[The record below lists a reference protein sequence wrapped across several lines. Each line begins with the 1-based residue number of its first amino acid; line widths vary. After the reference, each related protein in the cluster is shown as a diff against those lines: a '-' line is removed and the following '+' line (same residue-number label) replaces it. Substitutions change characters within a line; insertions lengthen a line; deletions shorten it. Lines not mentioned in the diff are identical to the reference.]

1 MTEKRNSRIALLAV
15 VMLLSGALLGLM
27 SEDSSAADNNAVGF
41 ISSAD
46 PSGVD
51 VTIINQATGESSS
64 ETSAEDGSYSFD
76 DLANGEYS
84 VRYSKAGY
92 LSVLNSWSIPSDLP
106 LAGVSMEAAPS
117 GAETITINVQDGA
130 EGNVEDATVYL
141 MSSTTEDSWWPGV
154 DVGYTV
160 SEVTGADG
168 NAEFSNVAA
177 GTYDVRIEAEGYA
190 TILGSS
196 DDADNPFNLAELD
209 ETNKQTV
216 RVFDTGGNPL
226 GDASVFMYDATTSS
240 WYDAEKVGYTYYLHP
255 STGSEVYVYAYHG
268 THSPAVGKIASVAGT
283 DSHDMTVGDNS
294 AADSDTVYI
303 NAAPSNGGQSM
314 APMKGDKMVKLNPGP
329 SASIDVSGTTDLD
342 GAHVVAADSTVNFS
356 GSASTSVVGGL
367 GYSWGASSGVDYS
380 AEFAAGE
387 HTVTLT
393 VTDAFG
399 AIASD
404 SVTITADGEAPTP
417 SFTAIVKANT
427 EDEGEAYNGS
437 NVDEDFNT
445 VIFNASASSDA
456 VGIDSYSWNFG
467 EESSDTGDVV
477 SHIFE
482 DPGPHT
488 VTLTVTDAAG
498 NSASDSMSIS
508 VNDVT
513 RPSAEFF
520 FSYINETGVMS
531 EPGYAMEGVP
541 TYFNAS
547 TSTDNSNGALTYTWD
562 FGDGSNVTTGETVSH
577 TFMSIQEDGFNV
589 VLTVADASG
598 NEDVTS
604 YNIEPAQKERPDLF
618 ISSLTFSEDNPEEG
632 YTVTMDAVVKLL
644 GLSINE
650 SFQVGFFLDTP
661 DGEQIGSVSVDGSNL
676 SVGIEH
682 GFNVSASWKATS
694 GAHTIYV
701 IADHTD
707 IVDESEEKNELS
719 KVITVQSD
727 DDDDDVTSMVMIVAV
742 ILLAVGSVGYIY
754 RDNLFS
760 K

>member
-209 ETNKQTV
+209 DTNKQTV

-356 GSASTSVVGGL
+356 GSASTSAVGGL

-399 AIASD
+399 ATASD
-404 SVTITADGEAPTP
+404 SVTITADGAAPTP
-417 SFTAIVKANT
+417 SFTAIVKAST
-427 EDEGEAYNGS
+427 DDEGEAYNGS

-467 EESSDTGDVV
+467 DESSDTGDVV

-482 DPGPHT
+482 DPGTHT

-513 RPSAEFF
+513 RPSAEFNW
-520 FSYINETGVMS
+520 SYTNETGGVILNS
-531 EPGYAMEGVP
+531 AMEGEA
-541 TYFNAS
+541 TNFNAGGS
-547 TSTDNSNGALTYTWD
+547 SDNSNGALTYTWD
-562 FGDGSNVTTGETVSH
+562 FGDGSNVSTRETVSH
-577 TFMSIQEDGFNV
+577 TFTSIQEDGFNV

-604 YNIEPAQKERPDLF
+604 YNIKPAQIERPDIF

-632 YTVTMDAVVKLL
+632 DTVTMDAVVKLL

-707 IVDESEEKNELS
+707 IVDESEEKNELT
-719 KVITVQSD
+719 KVITVKSD
-727 DDDDDVTSMVMIVAV
+727 SDEDDVTSMVMIIAV

>member
-117 GAETITINVQDGA
+117 GAETITANVQDGDG
-130 EGNVEDATVYL
+130 ENIDGATVYL

-154 DVGYTV
+154 DVGYTI
-160 SEVTGADG
+160 STTTGADG

-209 ETNKQTV
+209 DTNKQTV

-314 APMKGDKMVKLNPGP
+314 APMKCDKMVKLNPGP

-356 GSASTSVVGGL
+356 GSASTSAVGGL

-380 AEFAAGE
+380 ADFAAGE

-399 AIASD
+399 ATASD
-404 SVTITADGEAPTP
+404 SVTITADGAAPTP
-417 SFTAIVKANT
+417 SFTTIVKT
-427 EDEGEAYNGS
+427 STDDEGETYNGS

-467 EESSDTGDVV
+467 DESSDTGDVV

-482 DPGPHT
+482 DPGTHT

-498 NSASDSMSIS
+498 NSASESMSIS

-513 RPSAEFF
+513 RPSAEFNW
-520 FSYINETGVMS
+520 SYTNETGGVILNS
-531 EPGYAMEGVP
+531 AMEGEA
-541 TYFNAS
+541 TNFNAGGS
-547 TSTDNSNGALTYTWD
+547 SDNSNGALTYTWD
-562 FGDGSNVTTGETVSH
+562 FGDGSNVSTGETVSH
-577 TFMSIQEDGFNV
+577 TFTSIQEDGFNV
-589 VLTVADASG
+589 VLTVTDASG

-604 YNIEPAQKERPDLF
+604 YNIKPAQKERPDLF
-618 ISSLTFSEDNPEEG
+618 ISSLTFSDDNPEEG
-632 YTVTMDAVVKLL
+632 DTVTMDAVVKLL
-644 GLSINE
+644 GLSINQ
-650 SFQVGFFLDTP
+650 SFEVGFFLDTP
-661 DGEQIGSVSVDGSNL
+661 DGEQIGSASVDGNNL

-707 IVDESEEKNELS
+707 IVDESEEKNELT
-719 KVITVQSD
+719 KVITVKSD
-727 DDDDDVTSMVMIVAV
+727 SDEDDVTSMVMIIAV

>member
-209 ETNKQTV
+209 DTNKQTV

-342 GAHVVAADSTVNFS
+342 GTHVVAADSTVNFS
-356 GSASTSVVGGL
+356 GSASTSAVGGL

-380 AEFAAGE
+380 ADFAAGE

-399 AIASD
+399 ATASD
-404 SVTITADGEAPTP
+404 SVTITADGAAPTP
-417 SFTAIVKANT
+417 SFTAIVKAST

-467 EESSDTGDVV
+467 DESSDTGDVV

-482 DPGPHT
+482 DPGTHT

-513 RPSAEFF
+513 RPSAEFNW
-520 FSYINETGVMS
+520 SYTNETGGVILNS
-531 EPGYAMEGVP
+531 AMEGEA
-541 TYFNAS
+541 TNFNAGGS
-547 TSTDNSNGALTYTWD
+547 SDNSNGALTYTWD
-562 FGDGSNVTTGETVSH
+562 FGDGSNVSTGETVSH
-577 TFMSIQEDGFNV
+577 TFTSIQEDGFNV
-589 VLTVADASG
+589 VLTVTDASG

-604 YNIEPAQKERPDLF
+604 YNIKPAQKERPDLF
-618 ISSLTFSEDNPEEG
+618 ISSLTFSDENTEEG
-632 YTVTMDAVVKLL
+632 DTVTMDAVVKLL

-650 SFQVGFFLDTP
+650 SFEVGFFLDTP
-661 DGEQIGSVSVDGSNL
+661 DGEQIGSAFVDGNNL

-707 IVDESEEKNELS
+707 IVDESEEKNELT
-719 KVITVQSD
+719 KVITVKSD
-727 DDDDDVTSMVMIVAV
+727 SDEDDVTSMVMIIAV

>member
-190 TILGSS
+190 TVLGSS
-196 DDADNPFNLAELD
+196 DDEDNPFNLAELD
-209 ETNKQTV
+209 DTNKQTV

-342 GAHVVAADSTVNFS
+342 GTHVVAADSTVNFS

-417 SFTAIVKANT
+417 SFTAIVKAST
-427 EDEGEAYNGS
+427 DDEGEAYNGS

-482 DPGPHT
+482 DPGTHT

-498 NSASDSMSIS
+498 NSASESMSIS

-513 RPSAEFF
+513 RPSAEFNW
-520 FSYINETGVMS
+520 SYTNETGGVILNS
-531 EPGYAMEGVP
+531 AMEGEA
-541 TYFNAS
+541 TNFNAGGS
-547 TSTDNSNGALTYTWD
+547 SDNSNGALTYTWD
-562 FGDGSNVTTGETVSH
+562 FGDGSNVTTGKTVSH
-577 TFMSIQEDGFNV
+577 TFTSIQEDGFNV

-604 YNIEPAQKERPDLF
+604 YNIKPAQKERPDIF

-632 YTVTMDAVVKLL
+632 DTVTMDAVVKLL

-719 KVITVQSD
+719 KVITVKSD
-727 DDDDDVTSMVMIVAV
+727 SDEDDVTSMVMIIAV

>member
-209 ETNKQTV
+209 DTNKQTV

-356 GSASTSVVGGL
+356 GSASTSAVGGL

-399 AIASD
+399 ATASD
-404 SVTITADGEAPTP
+404 SVTITADGAAPTP
-417 SFTAIVKANT
+417 SFTAIVKAST
-427 EDEGEAYNGS
+427 DDEGEAYNGS

-467 EESSDTGDVV
+467 DESSDTGDVV

-482 DPGPHT
+482 DPGTHT

-513 RPSAEFF
+513 RPSAEFNW
-520 FSYINETGVMS
+520 SYTNETGGVILNS
-531 EPGYAMEGVP
+531 AMEGEA
-541 TYFNAS
+541 TNFNAGGS
-547 TSTDNSNGALTYTWD
+547 SDNSNGALTYTWD
-562 FGDGSNVTTGETVSH
+562 FGDGSNVSTGETVSH
-577 TFMSIQEDGFNV
+577 TFTSIQEDGFNV
-589 VLTVADASG
+589 VLTVTDASG

-604 YNIEPAQKERPDLF
+604 YNIKPAQKERPDLF
-618 ISSLTFSEDNPEEG
+618 ISSLTFSDDNPEEG
-632 YTVTMDAVVKLL
+632 DTVTMDAVVKLL
-644 GLSINE
+644 GLSINQ
-650 SFQVGFFLDTP
+650 SFEVGFFLDTP
-661 DGEQIGSVSVDGSNL
+661 DGEQIGSASVDGNNL

-707 IVDESEEKNELS
+707 IVDESEEKNELT
-719 KVITVQSD
+719 KVITVKSD
-727 DDDDDVTSMVMIVAV
+727 SDEDDVTSMVMIIAV

>member
-209 ETNKQTV
+209 DTNKQTV

-329 SASIDVSGTTDLD
+329 SASIDVSGTTDLA

-356 GSASTSVVGGL
+356 GSASTSAVGGL

-399 AIASD
+399 ATASD
-404 SVTITADGEAPTP
+404 SVTITADGAAPTP
-417 SFTAIVKANT
+417 SFTAIVKAST
-427 EDEGEAYNGS
+427 DDEGEAYNGS

-467 EESSDTGDVV
+467 DESSDTGDVV

-482 DPGPHT
+482 DPGTHT

-513 RPSAEFF
+513 RPSAEFNW
-520 FSYINETGVMS
+520 SYTNETGGVILNS
-531 EPGYAMEGVP
+531 AMEGEA
-541 TYFNAS
+541 TNFNAGGS
-547 TSTDNSNGALTYTWD
+547 SDNSNGALTYTWD
-562 FGDGSNVTTGETVSH
+562 FGDGSNVSTGETVSH
-577 TFMSIQEDGFNV
+577 TFTSIQEDGFNV
-589 VLTVADASG
+589 VLTVTDASG

-604 YNIEPAQKERPDLF
+604 YNIKPAQKERPDLF
-618 ISSLTFSEDNPEEG
+618 ISSLTFSDDNPEEG
-632 YTVTMDAVVKLL
+632 DTVTMDAVVKLL

-650 SFQVGFFLDTP
+650 SFEVGFFLDTP
-661 DGEQIGSVSVDGSNL
+661 DGEQIGSAFVDGNNL

-707 IVDESEEKNELS
+707 IVEESEEKNELT
-719 KVITVQSD
+719 KVITVKSD
-727 DDDDDVTSMVMIVAV
+727 SDEDDVTSMVMIIAV

>member
-15 VMLLSGALLGLM
+15 AMLLSGALLGLM
-27 SEDSSAADNNAVGF
+27 SEDSSAADNDAVGF

-51 VTIINQATGESSS
+51 VTIINQATGDSSS
-64 ETSAEDGSYSFD
+64 ATSADDGSYSFD
-76 DLANGEYS
+76 DLAGGDYS

-117 GAETITINVQDGA
+117 GSNDITIKVNDD
-130 EGNVEDATVYL
+130 EGSGLEGATVSL

-154 DVGYTV
+154 SVGYTV
-160 SEVTGADG
+160 SEDTGGIGTADFDELG
-168 NAEFSNVAA
+168 SGTYGVRVEAA
-177 GTYDVRIEAEGYA
+177 GYFTALTTAESGTSIEVDLEV
-190 TILGSS
+190 L
-196 DDADNPFNLAELD
+196 DD
-209 ETNKQTV
+209 TNKQTV
-216 RVFDTGGNPL
+216 RVFDSAGNPL

-356 GSASTSVVGGL
+356 GSASTSAVGGL

-380 AEFAAGE
+380 AEFEAGE
-387 HTVTLT
+387 HTITLT

-399 AIASD
+399 AIDSD
-404 SVTITADGEAPTP
+404 SVTITADGAAPTP
-417 SFTAIVKANT
+417 SFTAIVKSNT
-427 EDEGEAYNGS
+427 DDEGETYNGS
-437 NVDEDFNT
+437 NVDEDFDT

-467 EESSDTGDVV
+467 DESSDTGDVV
-477 SHIFE
+477 SHMFE
-482 DPGPHT
+482 DPGTHT

-498 NSASDSMSIS
+498 NSASESMSIS

-513 RPSAEFF
+513 RPSAEFNW
-520 FSYINETGVMS
+520 SYTNETGGVILNS
-531 EPGYAMEGVP
+531 AMEGEA
-541 TYFNAS
+541 TNFNAGGS
-547 TSTDNSNGALTYTWD
+547 SDNSNGALTYTWD
-562 FGDGSNVTTGETVSH
+562 FGDGSNATSGEAVSH
-577 TFMSIQEDGFNV
+577 TFTSIQEDGFNV
-589 VLTVADASG
+589 VLTVTDASG

-604 YNIEPAQKERPDLF
+604 YNIKPAQKERPDLF
-618 ISSLTFSEDNPEEG
+618 ISSLSFSDDNPEAG
-632 YTVTMDAVVKLL
+632 DTVTMDAVVKLL

-650 SFQVGFFLDTP
+650 SFEVGFFLDTP

-682 GFNVSASWKATS
+682 GFNISATWKATS
-694 GAHTIYV
+694 GAHSIYV

>member
-64 ETSAEDGSYSFD
+64 VTSADDGSYSFE
-76 DLANGEYS
+76 DLASGDYS

-117 GAETITINVQDGA
+117 GSETVTINVQDGA

-141 MSSTTEDSWWPGV
+141 MSSTTEDSWWSGV

-160 SEVTGADG
+160 STTTGADG
-168 NAEFSNVAA
+168 NADFSDLAA
-177 GTYDVRIEAEGYA
+177 GSYDVRVEAEGYA
-190 TILGSS
+190 TGLGST
-196 DDADNPFNLAELD
+196 DDVGSFNLAELD
-209 ETNKQTV
+209 DTNKQTV
-216 RVFDTGGNPL
+216 RVFDTAGNPL

-329 SASIDVSGTTDLD
+329 SASVDVSGTTDLD
-342 GAHVVAADSTVNFS
+342 GNHVIAAGSTVNFS
-356 GSASTSVVGGL
+356 GSASTSPVGGL
-367 GYSWGASSGVDYS
+367 GYNWGGSSGADYS
-380 AEFAAGE
+380 AEFEAGE
-387 HTVTLT
+387 HTITLT

-399 AIASD
+399 ATDSD
-404 SVTITADGEAPTP
+404 SVTITADGAAPTP
-417 SFTAIVKANT
+417 SFTAIVKSNT
-427 EDEGEAYNGS
+427 DDEGETYNGS
-437 NVDEDFNT
+437 NVDEDFDT

-456 VGIDSYSWNFG
+456 VGIDSYSWDFG
-467 EESSDTGDVV
+467 DESSDTGDVV
-477 SHIFE
+477 SHMFE
-482 DPGPHT
+482 DPGTHT

-498 NSASDSMSIS
+498 NSASESMSIS

-513 RPSAEFF
+513 QPSAEFNW
-520 FSYINETGVMS
+520 SYTNETGGVVLNS
-531 EPGYAMEGVP
+531 AMEGEA
-541 TYFNAS
+541 TNFNAGGS
-547 TSTDNSNGALTYTWD
+547 SDNSNGALTYTWD
-562 FGDGSNVTTGETVSH
+562 FGDGSNVSTGETVPH
-577 TFMSIQEDGFNV
+577 TFTSIPEDGFNV
-589 VLTVADASG
+589 VLTVTDASG

-604 YNIEPAQKERPDLF
+604 YNIKPAQKERPDLF
-618 ISSLTFSEDNPEEG
+618 ISSLTFSDDNPEAG
-632 YTVTMDAVVKLL
+632 DTVTMDAVVKLL

-650 SFQVGFFLDTP
+650 SFEVGFFLDTL

-676 SVGIEH
+676 SVGIEN

-719 KVITVQSD
+719 KVITVKSD
-727 DDDDDVTSMVMIVAV
+727 SDEDDVTSMVMIIAV

>member
-51 VTIINQATGESSS
+51 VTIINQATGESNS

-168 NAEFSNVAA
+168 NAEFLNVAA

-190 TILGSS
+190 TVLGSS
-196 DDADNPFNLAELD
+196 DNEGSFILAELD
-209 ETNKQTV
+209 DTNKQTV

-356 GSASTSVVGGL
+356 GSASTSAVGGL

-399 AIASD
+399 ATASD
-404 SVTITADGEAPTP
+404 SVTITADGAAPTP
-417 SFTAIVKANT
+417 SFTAIVKAST
-427 EDEGEAYNGS
+427 DDEGEAYNGS

-467 EESSDTGDVV
+467 DESSDTGDVV

-482 DPGPHT
+482 DPGTHT

-513 RPSAEFF
+513 RPSAEFNW
-520 FSYINETGVMS
+520 SYTNETGGVILNS
-531 EPGYAMEGVP
+531 AMEGEA
-541 TYFNAS
+541 TNFNAGGS
-547 TSTDNSNGALTYTWD
+547 SDNSNGALTYTWD
-562 FGDGSNVTTGETVSH
+562 FGDGSNVSTGETVSH
-577 TFMSIQEDGFNV
+577 TFTSIQEDGFNV
-589 VLTVADASG
+589 VLTVTDASG

-604 YNIEPAQKERPDLF
+604 YNIKPAQKERPDLF
-618 ISSLTFSEDNPEEG
+618 ISSLTFSDDNPEEG
-632 YTVTMDAVVKLL
+632 DTVTMDAVVKLL

-650 SFQVGFFLDTP
+650 SFEVGFFLDAP
-661 DGEQIGSVSVDGSNL
+661 DGEQIGSAFVDGNNL

-707 IVDESEEKNELS
+707 IVEESEEKNELT
-719 KVITVQSD
+719 KVITVKSD
-727 DDDDDVTSMVMIVAV
+727 SDEDDVTSMVMIIAV

>member
-209 ETNKQTV
+209 DTNKQTV

-283 DSHDMTVGDNS
+283 DSHDMTVGDNP

-314 APMKGDKMVKLNPGP
+314 APMKGDKMIKLNPGP

-342 GAHVVAADSTVNFS
+342 GTHVVAADSTVNFS

-417 SFTAIVKANT
+417 SFTAIVKAST
-427 EDEGEAYNGS
+427 DDEGEAYNGS

-482 DPGPHT
+482 DPGTHT

-498 NSASDSMSIS
+498 NSASESMSIS

-513 RPSAEFF
+513 RPSAEFNW
-520 FSYINETGVMS
+520 SYTNETGGVILNS
-531 EPGYAMEGVP
+531 AMEGEA
-541 TYFNAS
+541 TNFNAGGS
-547 TSTDNSNGALTYTWD
+547 SDNSNGALTYTWD
-562 FGDGSNVTTGETVSH
+562 FGDGSNVTTGKTVSH
-577 TFMSIQEDGFNV
+577 TFTSIQEDGFNV

-604 YNIEPAQKERPDLF
+604 YNIKPAQKERPDIF

-632 YTVTMDAVVKLL
+632 DTVTMDAVVKLL

-719 KVITVQSD
+719 KVITVKSD
-727 DDDDDVTSMVMIVAV
+727 SDEDDVTSMVMIIAV

>member
-209 ETNKQTV
+209 DTNKQTV

-283 DSHDMTVGDNS
+283 DTHDMTVGDNS

-399 AIASD
+399 ATASD
-404 SVTITADGEAPTP
+404 SVTITADGAAPTP
-417 SFTAIVKANT
+417 SFTAIVKAST
-427 EDEGEAYNGS
+427 DDEGEAYNGS

-467 EESSDTGDVV
+467 DESSDTGDVV

-482 DPGPHT
+482 DPGTHT

-513 RPSAEFF
+513 RPSAEFNW
-520 FSYINETGVMS
+520 SYTNETGGVILNS
-531 EPGYAMEGVP
+531 AMEGEA
-541 TYFNAS
+541 TNFNAGGS
-547 TSTDNSNGALTYTWD
+547 SDNSNGALTYTWD
-562 FGDGSNVTTGETVSH
+562 FGDGSNVSTGETVSH
-577 TFMSIQEDGFNV
+577 TFTSIQEDGFNV
-589 VLTVADASG
+589 VLTVTDASG

-604 YNIEPAQKERPDLF
+604 YNIKPAQKERPDLF
-618 ISSLTFSEDNPEEG
+618 ISSLTFSDDNPEEG
-632 YTVTMDAVVKLL
+632 DTVTMDAVVKLL
-644 GLSINE
+644 GLSINQ
-650 SFQVGFFLDTP
+650 SFEVGFFLDTP
-661 DGEQIGSVSVDGSNL
+661 DGEQIGSAFVDGNNL

-707 IVDESEEKNELS
+707 IVDESEEKNELT
-719 KVITVQSD
+719 KVITVKSD
-727 DDDDDVTSMVMIVAV
+727 SDEDDVTSMVMIIAV

>member
-117 GAETITINVQDGA
+117 GSDTITANVQDGDG
-130 EGNVEDATVYL
+130 ENIDGATVYL

-154 DVGYTV
+154 DVGYTI
-160 SEVTGADG
+160 STTTGADG

-190 TILGSS
+190 TVLGSS
-196 DDADNPFNLAELD
+196 DNEGSFILAELD
-209 ETNKQTV
+209 DTNKQTV

-356 GSASTSVVGGL
+356 GSASTSAVGGL

-399 AIASD
+399 ATASD
-404 SVTITADGEAPTP
+404 SVTITADGAAPTP
-417 SFTAIVKANT
+417 SFTAIVKAST
-427 EDEGEAYNGS
+427 DDEGEAYNGS

-467 EESSDTGDVV
+467 DESSDTGDVV

-482 DPGPHT
+482 DPGTHT

-513 RPSAEFF
+513 RPSAEFNW
-520 FSYINETGVMS
+520 SYTNETGGVILNS
-531 EPGYAMEGVP
+531 AMEGEA
-541 TYFNAS
+541 TNFNAGGS
-547 TSTDNSNGALTYTWD
+547 SDNSNGALTYTWD
-562 FGDGSNVTTGETVSH
+562 FGDGSNVSTGETVSH
-577 TFMSIQEDGFNV
+577 TFTSIQEDGFNV
-589 VLTVADASG
+589 VLTVTDASG

-604 YNIEPAQKERPDLF
+604 YNIKPAQKERPDLF
-618 ISSLTFSEDNPEEG
+618 ISSLTFSDDNPEEG
-632 YTVTMDAVVKLL
+632 DTVTMDAVVKLL

-650 SFQVGFFLDTP
+650 SFEVGFFLDTP
-661 DGEQIGSVSVDGSNL
+661 DGEQIGSAFVDGNNL

-707 IVDESEEKNELS
+707 IVDESEEKNELT
-719 KVITVQSD
+719 KVITVKSD
-727 DDDDDVTSMVMIVAV
+727 SDEDDVTSMVMIIAV